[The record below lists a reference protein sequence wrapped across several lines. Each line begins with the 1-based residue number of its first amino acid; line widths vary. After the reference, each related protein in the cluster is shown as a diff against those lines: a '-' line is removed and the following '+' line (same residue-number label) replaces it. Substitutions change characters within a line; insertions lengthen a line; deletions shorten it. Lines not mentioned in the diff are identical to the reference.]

1 MLKIS
6 IKDGPNQRRLVVEG
20 KLVTPWVDE
29 LKVAREQA
37 RADLNG
43 RELVIDLENLTTISQ
58 QGETLLMELL
68 RSGAKFRG
76 HGVYTKY
83 VLRQIA
89 NAGGVPAR
97 TEEVSE

>member
-6 IKDGPNQRRLVVEG
+6 IKDGPNHRRLVVEG
-20 KLVTPWVDE
+20 KLVPPWVDE
-29 LKVAREQA
+29 LKTTSEKAQD
-37 RADLNG
+37 DLNG

-68 RSGAKFRG
+68 RTGTKFRG

-89 NAGGVPAR
+89 NAGGAPAR
-97 TEEVSE
+97 TQEVSE

>member
-1 MLKIS
+1 MLNIS
-6 IKDGPNQRRLVVEG
+6 IKDGPSQRRLIVEG
-20 KLVTPWVDE
+20 KLVAPWVDE
-29 LKVAREQA
+29 LRATREKAQE
-37 RADLNG
+37 DLNG

-68 RSGAKFRG
+68 RSGTKFRG

-89 NAGGVPAR
+89 SAGAALAR
-97 TEEVSE
+97 TEEVG